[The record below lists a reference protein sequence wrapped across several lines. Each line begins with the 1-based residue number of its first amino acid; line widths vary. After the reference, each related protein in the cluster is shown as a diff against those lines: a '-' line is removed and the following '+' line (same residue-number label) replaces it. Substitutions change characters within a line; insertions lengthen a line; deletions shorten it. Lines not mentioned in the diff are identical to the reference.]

1 MLWLSEQIQ
10 NKRLEAAGG
19 NKMQNK
25 RNNKIK
31 GGGGHH
37 GDKLFDDSESVS
49 ER

>member
-1 MLWLSEQIQ
+1 
-10 NKRLEAAGG
+10 
-19 NKMQNK
+19 MQNK

-31 GGGGHH
+31 GGGDRH